1 MAKMKEQN
9 KTPKKELNKME
20 ISNVSDKEFKILVFR
35 MFNQLNGYLN
45 SIKTTQPEIKV
56 TLNEIKKN
64 WQAINSRVDEAK
76 NQINELE
83 QKEEKKFSQNSKK
96 KKESKKTKID

>member
-56 TLNEIKKN
+56 TLSEIKKN